1 MPVPKKFAYQSARA
15 SWPLLSFATRLSKH
29 RTRHRQ
35 ASCSP
40 KILQIWSCRMK
51 NLQKTESSNLQKHLC
66 AESTTISVCLTT
78 GFVIDNRGDMGA
90 GAMELEG
97 KFSEAGPESDSGPG
111 RAATARGVP
120 EPSCGP
126 CGHDSRSFLRVARHW
141 SPGPRASGDRRG
153 QPSHGRAKA
162 GGETRACGPSTRF
175 TLDRGRDSESRIST
189 RDGWPRLVRRLAT
202 LARGDSESRIAIRG
216 HHSVIQ
222 RLFAWRPLQ
231 TAHQREAREVQG
243 QGRYPRRVTEVRPT
257 MAPENKQRTEV

>member
-175 TLDRGRDSESRIST
+175 TLDRGRDFRVAHLDS
-189 RDGWPRLVRRLAT
+189 RRLAT
-202 LARGDSESRIAIRG
+202 PRATAGHACTRRFRVAHRDPRPPLRHPAAICVAAIANGPPEGSKRSPG
-216 HHSVIQ
+216 
-222 RLFAWRPLQ
+222 ARPLSTSSNGGPAHHGTGEQ
-231 TAHQREAREVQG
+231 T
-243 QGRYPRRVTEVRPT
+243 TD
-257 MAPENKQRTEV
+257 